1 MMDIAKDVVII
12 PKCHTYRQTVS
23 VIAMKKGNVEL
34 RYDRLVLA
42 LEELERKR
50 ARKVK
55 QILKIRKRLIL

>member
-1 MMDIAKDVVII
+1 MIITGNIMVIQEMI
-12 PKCHTYRQTVS
+12 
-23 VIAMKKGNVEL
+23 IGLKKTNTEL

-55 QILKIRKRLIL
+55 QILKIRKKLNTS

>member
-1 MMDIAKDVVII
+1 MIMAGNIMVIPEMMIEL
-12 PKCHTYRQTVS
+12 
-23 VIAMKKGNVEL
+23 KKNNIEL

-55 QILKIRKRLIL
+55 QILEIKKRLNI

>member
-1 MMDIAKDVVII
+1 MIMAGNIMVIQEMMIGL
-12 PKCHTYRQTVS
+12 
-23 VIAMKKGNVEL
+23 KKTSIEL

-55 QILKIRKRLIL
+55 QILKIRKKLNTS

>member
-1 MMDIAKDVVII
+1 MIMGEYSMAIQEMIEGL
-12 PKCHTYRQTVS
+12 
-23 VIAMKKGNVEL
+23 KKNSVEL

-55 QILKIRKRLIL
+55 QILKIRKKLNTS

>member
-1 MMDIAKDVVII
+1 MIMAGNIMVIQEMMIGL
-12 PKCHTYRQTVS
+12 
-23 VIAMKKGNVEL
+23 KKTSVEL

-55 QILKIRKRLIL
+55 QILKIRKKLDLK

>member
-1 MMDIAKDVVII
+1 MIMAGNIMVIQEMMIGL
-12 PKCHTYRQTVS
+12 
-23 VIAMKKGNVEL
+23 KKNNTEL

-55 QILKIRKRLIL
+55 QILKIRKKLDLK

>member
-1 MMDIAKDVVII
+1 MVIQEMMIGL
-12 PKCHTYRQTVS
+12 
-23 VIAMKKGNVEL
+23 KKTNIEL

-55 QILKIRKRLIL
+55 QILEIKKRLNI